1 MKGEQK
7 RKKKKEQG
15 RSELGER
22 DRRGSA
28 IKGAGDEKEEKES
41 MREKFALPF
50 DSSRKDVL
58 ICPSAPERW
67 SCSFS
72 REGHKVQWKVEP
84 LVDCWGS

>member
-22 DRRGSA
+22 DRRGGT

-41 MREKFALPF
+41 TREKFALPF
-50 DSSRKDVL
+50 DSSGKDVL
-58 ICPSAPERW
+58 ICPSAPGRW
-67 SCSFS
+67 SCNFS
-72 REGHKVQWKVEP
+72 REGHKVQWEVEP
-84 LVDCWGS
+84 LVDC